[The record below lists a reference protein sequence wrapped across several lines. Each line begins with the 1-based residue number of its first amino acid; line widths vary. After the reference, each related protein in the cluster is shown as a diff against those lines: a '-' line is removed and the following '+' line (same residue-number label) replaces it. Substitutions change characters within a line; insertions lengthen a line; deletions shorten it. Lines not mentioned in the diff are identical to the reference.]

1 MFRLPFRRFA
11 ATQSRHRTASP
22 RRKPSRL
29 RLRIEALED
38 RLTPSTFTVTNLL
51 DSGAG
56 SLRSAISQ
64 ANLAGQGVVNFA
76 TGLNG
81 TISLNS
87 ELPITS
93 NLRIDDSAATG
104 GTGPHKITVSAPHSG
119 GRDFDI
125 IGGVHV
131 SFIGDPVTSTT
142 GFIIQG
148 GSNVNNG
155 GGIVAFSPQ
164 SSVTLVGVDVR
175 NNSATGSGGG
185 IFVFGSLGI
194 YNSTVESNTALFN
207 GGGIFVGK
215 TFGAYNSSI
224 HDNST
229 TGGDGGGVYE
239 FGTGSTMVFSNTLVQ
254 NNHAVGGAGGGAWA
268 QYNLT
273 SKGSVFTQNTAT
285 RNGGGIF
292 SNNGNVY
299 LLSFAGSSG
308 SSPSVV
314 SNNSAGGDGGGVW
327 ADHTVYSDGGA
338 VLGNSALG
346 GGGGIYSLVGPVA
359 VINGSLVQGNQAIGT
374 STISAAAGLGGGIF
388 TDGDVFVL
396 TGSTVGG
403 TPTSS
408 SSPGNIAAADGGGIY
423 SLKSVHLAFATV
435 DGNIAGGEAASVA
448 GNGGGVFAVQQI
460 FVIDSHVDFN
470 QANNGDGGGLADQ
483 RGNIYVLSVTSRSSA
498 IPPISGSQITH
509 NQAING
515 GGIWDVVGSV
525 QVTFQTNIDHNVA
538 SNDGGGIWIGTNGSL
553 RVDTSTVSNNQAVH
567 GGGIAAEGADEVTI
581 FQSRIIFN
589 KATAP
594 PGSDAGGGMLAANV
608 SDLSI
613 TYSTFASNAATSGNG
628 GALALVATVGFPGG
642 ANAGLDNDTFG
653 GFTDPNTGLVTPNSA
668 GGFGGA
674 IYVRNVT
681 VDIIHLTFNDN
692 VAFGGTGVTAGHAG
706 SDIYADTGSA
716 VTFEDTLFDDTN
728 NFANP
733 TLNPGSSELL
743 DTAFAGGLLSA
754 GYNLVHDGSWAN
766 VTNWNPLN
774 GDIGNGHQDL
784 GPLTFNQASPPGP
797 TFTETYALV
806 DAAGEQAIDA
816 GDDVGPQL
824 DQNGRL
830 RPVGLPSDIG
840 STQDE

>member
-1 MFRLPFRRFA
+1 
-11 ATQSRHRTASP
+11 
-22 RRKPSRL
+22 
-29 RLRIEALED
+29 
-38 RLTPSTFTVTNLL
+38 VTNLL
-51 DSGAG
+51 DMGAG
-56 SLRSAISQ
+56 SLRSAIGQ

-76 TGLNG
+76 AGLNG
-81 TISLNS
+81 TIPLSS
-87 ELPITS
+87 EIVITS
-93 NLRIDDSAATG
+93 NLRIDSSVATG
-104 GTGPHKITVSAPHSG
+104 GTGPHTITVSAPHAG

-131 SFIGDPVTSTT
+131 SFIGDPPT
-142 GFIIQG
+142 GFVIQG

-155 GGIVAFSPQ
+155 GGIVAFNAQ
-164 SSVTLVGVDVR
+164 SSITLVGIDVR

-185 IFVFGSLGI
+185 IFTFGSLGI
-194 YNSTVESNTALFN
+194 YNSTVESNTSLFN

-215 TFGAYNSSI
+215 TFGAYNSFI

-239 FGTGSTMVFSNTLVQ
+239 FGTGSTMIFSNTLVR

-273 SKGSVFTQNTAT
+273 SKGSVFSQNTAT

-299 LLSFAGSSG
+299 LLSFAGASA

-338 VLGNSALG
+338 ILGNIALG

-359 VINGSLVQGNQAIGT
+359 MIDGSLVQSNQAMGT

-388 TDGDVFVL
+388 SDGDIFVL
-396 TGSTVGG
+396 TGSLIGG
-403 TPTSS
+403 RPAQS

-423 SLKSVHLAFATV
+423 SLKSVHIALSTV
-435 DGNIAGGEAASVA
+435 DGNVAGGEATSVA

-460 FVIDSHVDFN
+460 FVIDGHIDFN
-470 QANNGDGGGLADQ
+470 QALNGDGGGLADQ
-483 RGNIYVLSVTSRSSA
+483 RGNIYVLSVNSSSSA

-515 GGIWDVVGSV
+515 GGIWDVVGTV
-525 QVTFQTNIDHNVA
+525 QVTFQTNVDHNVA
-538 SNDGGGIWIGTNGSL
+538 SNDGGGIWIGEFGSL
-553 RVDTSTVSNNQAVH
+553 RVDTSTVSNNQAIH

-581 FQSRIIFN
+581 FQSRVIFN

-594 PGSDAGGGMLAANV
+594 PGADAGAGMLAANV
-608 SDLSI
+608 ADLAI
-613 TYSTFASNAATSGNG
+613 NYSTFASNTATSGNG
-628 GALALVATVGFPGG
+628 GALALVASAEFPGG

-653 GFTDPNTGLVTPNSA
+653 GFVTGPATVTPNSA

-692 VAFGGTGVTAGHAG
+692 VAFGGTGLTAGHAG
-706 SDIYADTGSA
+706 SDIFADTGSA

-733 TLNPGSSELL
+733 SVNPGSSELL

-754 GYNLVHDGSWAN
+754 GYNLVHDGSWVN

-784 GPLTFNQASPPGP
+784 GPLQFNQAAPPGP
-797 TFTETYALV
+797 TFTETYRLV
-806 DAAGEQAIDA
+806 TGAGEQAIGG

-830 RPVGLPSDIG
+830 RPIGLPSDIG
-840 STQDE
+840 STQAF